1 MKLNESYKNRIKSL
15 AGINNVLVEN
25 QVTLTAEGGGRS
37 DENTLS
43 WFIEEYLLKLGTS
56 VVNTLDKLVD
66 ANPESK
72 LLLSKGST
80 KITSNNLVIKL
91 IIKNTQ
97 KSSDEEF
104 LLTLSV
110 DLETTSNTVCAVK
123 YKGVI
128 NKFNLS
134 SKHSSSDL
142 NLFISEITDYILNS
156 IKLTSEKK

>member
-15 AGINNVLVEN
+15 AGINNVLFEN

-66 ANPESK
+66 SNPESK

-91 IIKNTQ
+91 IIKNTK

-134 SKHSSSDL
+134 SKHSSLDL
-142 NLFISEITDYILNS
+142 NLFISEITDYFLNS